1 MVQPPP
7 PEADECARVEGID
20 EDEAGL
26 CAYPDGRTSTTEDP
40 EHEPAP
46 PVEDFADLAEDGR
59 GEELVGE
66 LLEPTDEE
74 FQALV
79 DEQTIGRGSTN
90 RSYFPVE
97 QAPGDG
103 IVVVDFFIPQD
114 RSLVLRGDD
123 RELQDPVQSDLEL
136 TDSRVTLVLD
146 RESGRGMVTQ
156 SETCEVSFGSC
167 QAPRSIEL
175 GPEDTGEQGPVDP
188 NEFDVRTDA
197 ETISLTYDALNS
209 ITPDALSVDG
219 TVWLRRR
226 PDGLYQVIH
235 DTIDEYP
242 ASPSGSTGPE
252 TVRG

>member
-1 MVQPPP
+1 LQGPYLSEDDRPCAFPDGREIPANLVVQPPP
-7 PEADECARVEGID
+7 PAADECARVEGID

-46 PVEDFADLAEDGR
+46 PVDDFADLAEGGR

-123 RELQDPVQSDLEL
+123 RELQDPVQPDLEL

-156 SETCEVSFGSC
+156 SETCEVIFGSC

-175 GPEDTGEQGPVDP
+175 GPEDTREQGRSI
-188 NEFDVRTDA
+188 RTSS
-197 ETISLTYDALNS
+197 TCGPT
-209 ITPDALSVDG
+209 
-219 TVWLRRR
+219 RRR
-226 PDGLYQVIH
+226 SRSR
-235 DTIDEYP
+235 TTRSTR
-242 ASPSGSTGPE
+242 SPPTRSP
-252 TVRG
+252 